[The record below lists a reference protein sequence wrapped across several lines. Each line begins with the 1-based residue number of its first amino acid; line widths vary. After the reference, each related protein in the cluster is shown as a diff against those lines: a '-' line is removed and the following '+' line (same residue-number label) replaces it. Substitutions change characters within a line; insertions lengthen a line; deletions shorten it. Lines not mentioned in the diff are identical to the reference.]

1 MNITKVQIHL
11 HRKNESPV
19 KAFVDIILDNEFIV
33 RGLVIVKG
41 DNDVYYV
48 NMPNRER
55 DGTRQDIAHPIT
67 ESCRRYIEDTV
78 LNEYVALL
86 KSMGYVI
93 TGDMLCG
100 TPKLETE

>member
-33 RGLVIVKG
+33 RGLVIVK
-41 DNDVYYV
+41 DDKDTYYV

-55 DGTRQDIAHPIT
+55 NGTRQDVAHPIT

-78 LNEYVALL
+78 LNEYESLL
-86 KSMGYVI
+86 KSMGYEI
-93 TGDMLCG
+93 G
-100 TPKLETE
+100 TDGAN